1 MFFPIT
7 GFKVMDGSRGSP
19 VGTGL
24 GGLGTVSSVSVSAG
38 TGQGLVGTGS
48 GMVITVIGMA
58 GAVIGTGSGDAA
70 GSVGSDIGGQVPS
83 GSQTL
88 AGAIDANLLIAQ
100 QHLAL
105 GGYVGRVSVK
115 PPVFYRSNPGVWFRQ
130 MESQFFLAEITND
143 EKEFHHILVAIP
155 EDVAINLPMDIDIK
169 DHIYGIFQ
177 KSKQEM
183 IEEALGMIS
192 LDSQKLSL
200 CLMRIQGKLAEC
212 NLTLDDDLLKHR
224 LMQVMPIFLKTALS
238 ADLELP
244 VEQFPK
250 LADTIYSYSNTV
262 VATSPPNIFATSTQQ
277 MPSRSL

>member
-1 MFFPIT
+1 M
-7 GFKVMDGSRGSP
+7 
-19 VGTGL
+19 
-24 GGLGTVSSVSVSAG
+24 
-38 TGQGLVGTGS
+38 
-48 GMVITVIGMA
+48 
-58 GAVIGTGSGDAA
+58 
-70 GSVGSDIGGQVPS
+70 
-83 GSQTL
+83 
-88 AGAIDANLLIAQ
+88 LLAQ
-100 QHLAL
+100 QLLAL

-115 PPVFYRSNPGVWFRQ
+115 PPVFYRSIPGVWFRQ
-130 MESQFFLAEITND
+130 MESQFFLTGITND

-192 LDSQKLSL
+192 LDSQKLSF

-212 NLTLDDDLLKHR
+212 NLTLDDNLLKHR
-224 LMQVMPIFLKTALS
+224 LMQVMPLSLKTALS

-262 VATSPPNIFATSTQQ
+262 CSCHKSSKHICDLYTADAIKTIIQSAFNAIQPISKQIKVKENTHRPFTAGQRPKICRYHLYFAEKAKSCETCCQWPGQKPKNIESTPRANSPAN
-277 MPSRSL
+277 PSNL